1 VSRCIVPFDPVAAN
15 LGLGAVIQ
23 IVSMLLLVAAGSD
36 ANAQLHAKPLAA
48 SETVY
53 EMDGY
58 SVQPPVAKNWFELK
72 RDKAYVYFGKKLASR
87 THSFIATALSATL
100 RENFEKPEEFLDY
113 VFKVLS
119 VAGDERNKVVESR
132 VELDAALGRFCVRHY
147 TRAEDRDAVYAK
159 GRVLL
164 AETVGVSCL
173 HPDNRRLTVDVSY
186 TQRGFPQEIGAELQS
201 EGESFLRS
209 LKFISR

>member
-1 VSRCIVPFDPVAAN
+1 
-15 LGLGAVIQ
+15 
-23 IVSMLLLVAAGSD
+23 MLLAMAGGD
-36 ANAQLHAKPLAA
+36 VHAQLHAKPLTA

-58 SVQPPVAKNWFELK
+58 SVRPPMAKNWFELK

-100 RENFEKPEEFLDY
+100 SENFEQPEEFLDY

-132 VELDAALGRFCVRHY
+132 VELDEALGRFCVRHY
-147 TRAEDRDAVYAK
+147 TRAEDRDAIYAR

-173 HPDNRRLTVDVSY
+173 HPDHRRLTVDVSY
-186 TQRGFPQEIGAELQS
+186 TQRGYPQEIGAELRS